1 MDGGNIGAYAGS
13 GSTVFLLCGQEKRG
27 YPMKNAFEGKIK
39 EAVFVRQ
46 TMDI

>member
-1 MDGGNIGAYAGS
+1 
-13 GSTVFLLCGQEKRG
+13 LCGQEKRG